1 MMQALVPKLFSSPLK
16 KISNPQNV
24 QTISVPS
31 PSPSLTL
38 LLELINLFMKFQFS
52 RNDLSTGTL
61 THSLTRFLEQRQCIE
76 NSILSF
82 VSFCLGILEDLFL
95 EMGLLIQLNDLSSL
109 LFSLAKFFEGLHQID
124 VMELVCSTSTM
135 QPCLKQSF
143 VANSGLCVGT
153 HFQPNVQQS
162 NHCNSI
168 VMNTCPTYASIST
181 FPRVYDSAALQIS
194 VDVRETTGSCKHF
207 HSKISLDSAE
217 KQTLIKEV
225 QLDGYRDT
233 AESIIDLPKKGKG
246 KKKHGNKGR
255 IPWNKGRK
263 HTAET
268 RALIKQRTTEAL
280 TNPQVKS
287 FRDSDELSY
296 FVYYSSFSS
305 KTSSPSILTFR
316 LGRRCQDIPMLI
328 GSATTQVFQTEN
340 HNFQP
345 IPCSEAIR
353 AKISSSLRQI
363 WGKRLKWKR
372 LREKFFL
379 SWSKSIARAAK
390 EGGIDQQELDWDG
403 FDGIKEEITLKQLQ
417 GAIEKAKAEERAKRT
432 VEREAK
438 EREEKMVRVAQKREK
453 REEKVKAR
461 EEAKRKAYRES
472 KKKTEESSSVA
483 RKLTLKRRLTKIR
496 KRKSIN
502 DQMIRQGASSTSHSR
517 AWEKIDV
524 EIKKSEKFQ
533 REGSLAEHIRDAKNK
548 RTESITREA
557 LAEPSTQHLYA
568 G

>member
-1 MMQALVPKLFSSPLK
+1 
-16 KISNPQNV
+16 
-24 QTISVPS
+24 
-31 PSPSLTL
+31 
-38 LLELINLFMKFQFS
+38 
-52 RNDLSTGTL
+52 
-61 THSLTRFLEQRQCIE
+61 
-76 NSILSF
+76 
-82 VSFCLGILEDLFL
+82 
-95 EMGLLIQLNDLSSL
+95 
-109 LFSLAKFFEGLHQID
+109 
-124 VMELVCSTSTM
+124 M

-162 NHCNSI
+162 NHRNSI
-168 VMNTCPTYASIST
+168 VMNTCPAYASIST
-181 FPRVYDSAALQIS
+181 FPRVYDSAALQMS
-194 VDVRETTGSCKHF
+194 VYVRETTGSSKHF

-217 KQTLIKEV
+217 KQTLIEEV

-233 AESIIDLPKKGKG
+233 AESINDLPKKGKG

-268 RALIKQRTTEAL
+268 RALINQRTTEAL
-280 TNPQVKS
+280 TNPQVRKKMS
-287 FRDSDELSY
+287 GH
-296 FVYYSSFSS
+296 
-305 KTSSPSILTFR
+305 PH
-316 LGRRCQDIPMLI
+316 
-328 GSATTQVFQTEN
+328 A
-340 HNFQP
+340 H
-345 IPCSEAIR
+345 SEAIR

-372 LREKFFL
+372 LREKLFL

-403 FDGIKEEITLKQLQ
+403 LDKIKEEITLKQLQ
-417 GAIEKAKAEERAKRT
+417 GAIEKAKAEERAKRI

-453 REEKVKAR
+453 REEK
-461 EEAKRKAYRES
+461 
-472 KKKTEESSSVA
+472 
-483 RKLTLKRRLTKIR
+483 IR

-502 DQMIRQGASSTSHSR
+502 DQMIRQGASSTSHTR
-517 AWEKIDV
+517 AWEKIDA
-524 EIKKSEKFQ
+524 EIKKSEKIQ
-533 REGSLAEHIRDAKNK
+533 REGSLAEQIRDAKNK

-557 LAEPSTQHLYA
+557 VAEPSTQHLFA

>member
-1 MMQALVPKLFSSPLK
+1 MGTKGEFPGTKAENILQVRK
-16 KISNPQNV
+16 K
-24 QTISVPS
+24 
-31 PSPSLTL
+31 
-38 LLELINLFMKFQFS
+38 M
-52 RNDLSTGTL
+52 
-61 THSLTRFLEQRQCIE
+61 
-76 NSILSF
+76 
-82 VSFCLGILEDLFL
+82 
-95 EMGLLIQLNDLSSL
+95 
-109 LFSLAKFFEGLHQID
+109 
-124 VMELVCSTSTM
+124 
-135 QPCLKQSF
+135 
-143 VANSGLCVGT
+143 SG
-153 HFQPNVQQS
+153 HP
-162 NHCNSI
+162 H
-168 VMNTCPTYASIST
+168 A
-181 FPRVYDSAALQIS
+181 
-194 VDVRETTGSCKHF
+194 H
-207 HSKISLDSAE
+207 
-217 KQTLIKEV
+217 
-225 QLDGYRDT
+225 
-233 AESIIDLPKKGKG
+233 
-246 KKKHGNKGR
+246 
-255 IPWNKGRK
+255 
-263 HTAET
+263 
-268 RALIKQRTTEAL
+268 
-280 TNPQVKS
+280 
-287 FRDSDELSY
+287 
-296 FVYYSSFSS
+296 
-305 KTSSPSILTFR
+305 
-316 LGRRCQDIPMLI
+316 
-328 GSATTQVFQTEN
+328 
-340 HNFQP
+340 
-345 IPCSEAIR
+345 SEAIR

-524 EIKKSEKFQ
+524 EIKKSEKIQ
-533 REGSLAEHIRDAKNK
+533 REGSLAEQIRDAKNK

>member
-1 MMQALVPKLFSSPLK
+1 
-16 KISNPQNV
+16 
-24 QTISVPS
+24 
-31 PSPSLTL
+31 
-38 LLELINLFMKFQFS
+38 MKFQFS

-61 THSLTRFLEQRQCIE
+61 NHSLTRFLEQRQCIE

-82 VSFCLGILEDLFL
+82 
-95 EMGLLIQLNDLSSL
+95 
-109 LFSLAKFFEGLHQID
+109 
-124 VMELVCSTSTM
+124 ELVCSTSTM

-280 TNPQVKS
+280 TNPQVRKKMS
-287 FRDSDELSY
+287 GH
-296 FVYYSSFSS
+296 
-305 KTSSPSILTFR
+305 PH
-316 LGRRCQDIPMLI
+316 
-328 GSATTQVFQTEN
+328 A
-340 HNFQP
+340 H
-345 IPCSEAIR
+345 SEAIR

-502 DQMIRQGASSTSHSR
+502 DQMICQGASSTSHSR

-524 EIKKSEKFQ
+524 EIKKSEKIQ
-533 REGSLAEHIRDAKNK
+533 REGSLAEQIRDAKNK

-557 LAEPSTQHLYA
+557 VAEPSTQHLFA

>member
-1 MMQALVPKLFSSPLK
+1 MCDSGFFQPSVRSL
-16 KISNPQNV
+16 
-24 QTISVPS
+24 SVPHLPCNHVS
-31 PSPSLTL
+31 NNLLWPTL
-38 LLELINLFMKFQFS
+38 GYVLE
-52 RNDLSTGTL
+52 
-61 THSLTRFLEQRQCIE
+61 H
-76 NSILSF
+76 
-82 VSFCLGILEDLFL
+82 
-95 EMGLLIQLNDLSSL
+95 
-109 LFSLAKFFEGLHQID
+109 
-124 VMELVCSTSTM
+124 
-135 QPCLKQSF
+135 
-143 VANSGLCVGT
+143 T

-162 NHCNSI
+162 NHRNSI
-168 VMNTCPTYASIST
+168 VMNTCPICASIST

-194 VDVRETTGSCKHF
+194 VSVRETTGSSKHF

-233 AESIIDLPKKGKG
+233 AESINDLPKKGKG

-263 HTAET
+263 HTSET
-268 RALIKQRTTEAL
+268 RALIKQRTIEAL
-280 TNPQVKS
+280 TNPQVRKKMS
-287 FRDSDELSY
+287 GH
-296 FVYYSSFSS
+296 
-305 KTSSPSILTFR
+305 PH
-316 LGRRCQDIPMLI
+316 
-328 GSATTQVFQTEN
+328 A
-340 HNFQP
+340 H
-345 IPCSEAIR
+345 SEAIR

-403 FDGIKEEITLKQLQ
+403 YDKIEEEITLKQLQ

-438 EREEKMVRVAQKREK
+438 EREEKMARVAQKREK

-461 EEAKRKAYRES
+461 EEAKRKAHRES
-472 KKKTEESSSVA
+472 KRKTEESSSVA

-502 DQMIRQGASSTSHSR
+502 DQMIRQGASLTSHSR

-524 EIKKSEKFQ
+524 EIKKSEKIQ
-533 REGSLAEHIRDAKNK
+533 REGSLAEQIRDAKNK

-557 LAEPSTQHLYA
+557 LAEPSTQHLFA